1 MVVSLNIYIIHSSKL
16 SNREGNINRLRTL
29 AKDVTNM
36 EVTINVINEHEPDT
50 INVNNI
56 KNLVKIDKL
65 PEEENQFYKPFVKQM
80 SLEILSNT
88 FNHFKAIQTISK
100 NSKDSYNLILEDD
113 VMYSDK
119 IYSQLSSLIA
129 RLATTEMWDV
139 VFLGQPSDGTVN
151 TDNNNLVFNNM
162 DTHDL
167 LLHCCESYILNVD
180 TAKDIVINF
189 FPIRFGY
196 NIQLSYILNK
206 YSYKCLKIFPNICGD
221 GSKMGNYTSSIL
233 MNNVLLFN
241 NLYKEIYLMLENN
254 PVLSEELKT
263 RIESKFAE
271 NTKYTNPDFMYLEGL
286 YYKRIGKF
294 DKCKDIF
301 EKAMAKYEEDNT
313 PMNNTSTFLRNYIE
327 LFKVL

>member
-1 MVVSLNIYIIHSSKL
+1 MTVSLNIYIIHSKKL
-16 SNREGNINRLRTL
+16 TNRESNIERLKNL
-29 AKDVTNM
+29 AKNTANIDISV
-36 EVTINVINEHEPDT
+36 NVISEHEPDT
-50 INVNNI
+50 ININNI
-56 KNLVKIDKL
+56 KNLVKIDII
-65 PEEENQFYKPFVKQM
+65 PEEDNQFYKSFVKQM
-80 SLEILSNT
+80 SLQILSNT

-100 NSKDSYNLILEDD
+100 NNTDSYNLILEDD

-119 IYSQLSSLIA
+119 IFSQLSSLIT
-129 RLATTEMWDV
+129 RLDSTEWDI

-151 TDNNNLVFNNM
+151 TENNSLVLNNI
-162 DTHDL
+162 DTHDM
-167 LLHCCESYILNVD
+167 LLHCCESYLLNVK

-196 NIQLSYILNK
+196 NIQLSYIINK
-206 YSYKCLKIFPNICGD
+206 YKYKCVKIFPNICGD

-254 PVLSEELKT
+254 QVLTDELKD
-263 RIESKFAE
+263 RIELKFRE
-271 NTKYTNPDFMYLEGL
+271 NTKHTNPDFMYLEGL

-294 DKCKDIF
+294 DKCKELFD
-301 EKAMAKYEEDNT
+301 KAMTKYEEDNV